1 MPSLYRDLENWIL
14 RQPTERDPFVPD
26 LNGYETEFVEMK
38 AGELLIWNCLLP
50 HGVRSNK
57 SETVRLAQYI
67 SMVPAE
73 EQNEVILDWRIQS
86 WRERIPPEGFAF
98 PGDPRKWEQTR
109 YSKAKLS
116 NLGEKLLGIQSW
128 GI

>member
-1 MPSLYRDLENWIL
+1 
-14 RQPTERDPFVPD
+14 
-26 LNGYETEFVEMK
+26 
-38 AGELLIWNCLLP
+38 
-50 HGVRSNK
+50 
-57 SETVRLAQYI
+57 
-67 SMVPAE
+67 MVPAE

-128 GI
+128 TIFPLTVK